1 MRITTKGRYGLR
13 AVVSLAG
20 AQDGKPLAISKI
32 AKEEG
37 VSAEFLEQI
46 FFRLKKSGMIRSHR
60 GPHGGFV
67 LGRPPD
73 KITVNEILAAVDER
87 IAPAPCADQ
96 EGDHDC
102 ERSPDCPAHAMWNEL
117 SDIIAGYLQHV
128 TVQDLMDRKTSYF
141 PSLLGEVRKAAKA
154 SSRP

>member
-13 AVVSLAG
+13 AVVSLAS
-20 AQDGKPLAISKI
+20 ATDGKPLAISKI

-46 FFRLKKSGMIRSHR
+46 FFRLKKSGMIKSHR

-67 LGRPPD
+67 LGRD
-73 KITVNEILAAVDER
+73 ATKITVNDILAAVDER

-96 EGDHDC
+96 QEDHDC
-102 ERSPDCPAHAMWNEL
+102 ARSPDCPAH
-117 SDIIAGYLQHV
+117 
-128 TVQDLMDRKTSYF
+128 T
-141 PSLLGEVRKAAKA
+141 
-154 SSRP
+154 